1 MSLFSKSIFIFCLI
15 FIFTEAKANK
25 SSFSDKEIN
34 EMMKIAANTYSKSL
48 PIVIDE
54 VTSVIAIFAGN
65 NRDLVYKYKIK
76 TKKNLNSSERKAI
89 INRFRPIILR
99 QETNNYCTQPGLEV
113 FRKNNIT
120 LEHNVVDVNNNY
132 LFDVRIDNKFC
143 N

>member
-1 MSLFSKSIFIFCLI
+1 
-15 FIFTEAKANK
+15 
-25 SSFSDKEIN
+25 
-34 EMMKIAANTYSKSL
+34 
-48 PIVIDE
+48 
-54 VTSVIAIFAGN
+54 FAGN